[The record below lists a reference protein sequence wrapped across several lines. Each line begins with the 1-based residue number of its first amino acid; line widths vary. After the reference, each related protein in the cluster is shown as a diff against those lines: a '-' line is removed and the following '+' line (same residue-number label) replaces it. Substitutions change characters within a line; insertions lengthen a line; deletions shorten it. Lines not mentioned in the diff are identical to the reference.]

1 MKILHT
7 ADWHIGTFKGPEKDG
22 VNLRALDTQGCLE
35 AMVEK
40 AREERPELVLVSGDI
55 FHLGKT
61 WSDRCCNEVVLAMRI
76 ISELAEVS
84 EDVIVMRGTPNHDG
98 EGPFKVL
105 KAHFAAYGNVWVV
118 TEPEVIN
125 TVYADVAV
133 LPGFDAGVFRA
144 QFPGLGKDVE
154 NEAISKELGNIV
166 MGMRLQCQSGKPA
179 ILMAHYTVPGCNM
192 ESGQSQM
199 LTQFEPVVPL
209 ESLESADYDLVALGH
224 IHRPQA
230 LKNIRNAFYS
240 GSINANNF
248 NDEGQERGFWF
259 HKFDFDLFRKS
270 FTYNA
275 SEFCKTPYREFLTY
289 HFKDTDVTA
298 IIQGKIE
305 EVAMNYWRW
314 NGAIHGKIVR
324 VLYECSAEKKKA
336 FNTSLLEKEMY
347 ADGAFWVAGVTP
359 ERITESANRENLSE
373 DTAPEENLRTYLE
386 EKGFAD
392 ADAERLILKARPII
406 MEAMADDAS
415 GVFFGLFSPIEIEV
429 ENYRTYAAEKF
440 NFEDIQ
446 FCTINGANGV
456 GKSSLFM
463 DAIMDCLFE
472 QPREGYLFGENKRP
486 IWLRNDESVR
496 SGYIAFTFSLGQH
509 VYRVVRGRQKSGK
522 ITLNLSEMVDGTWEN
537 RSGKNTNDTQNE
549 IEKILGIDSM
559 TFKSCALIMQDQ
571 YGLFLQA
578 KKEERMAVLGNL
590 LGLGIYTEMERLSK
604 EIFSD
609 KKRLSDGKK
618 NNMELLGKNIL
629 AAGRPLEEL
638 EEINRSITVV
648 EGQLKEKNLELQS
661 NMILLTTKKE
671 AQERRNKLLEGIS
684 ILEQKKAAT
693 GQNRESERQVIADC
707 DVLIS
712 QETEISQKAERYHL
726 LEQRAGELSRG
737 ATLYTQTSELD
748 RINQDI
754 VVAESE
760 LQLNQKKREE
770 SDGQLRQLES
780 RTDAEHIRE
789 KAALYSSKKSELD
802 SMYLKRQEY
811 DAAVRRKESAT
822 YAYDSKKTFF
832 DEQERTLNTEE
843 SSLRKRTELLLDSGC
858 IDIENAGCRFL
869 ADAIQAKKELEVMPE
884 RRAKLEEEKEMMLSG
899 LKKKLDVEQ
908 EAVKAVEYRQE
919 AMEAL
924 QAECTTLKRYEEEL
938 AKLQAD
944 EQHIALLKA
953 SIENIQSN
961 IAKAEERLCK
971 LKREAERLTEERE
984 KYKEDYISYHQA
996 MNEMETLKS
1005 WLEKEREL
1013 PVVRE
1018 RRANAIRRI
1027 ADLEQQLT
1035 ELEAEIADKQEQA
1048 DAEAGATAGMDELV
1062 VKKDD
1067 LSGAVKLLTDRIKE
1081 LQVKTGRLEEKA
1093 AEIKKMQANIQVLQ
1107 KEVNELSVDVADYE
1121 NLRMAFSQDGIPH
1134 QIVRTILPK
1143 LSDTANSILGQ
1154 MTGGQL
1160 GVDFRT
1166 EKILNSS
1173 KKEKVA
1179 LDIFIEEYGKTSL
1192 PYLSKS
1198 GGEKVKASLSVILA
1212 LAEIKSSTAG
1222 IQFGMLFID
1231 EPPFLDSE
1239 GIQAY
1244 CDALETIRLRYPGI
1258 KIMAITHDPTMKA
1271 RFPQNLD
1278 IIKTE
1283 NGSKVIY

>member
-1 MKILHT
+1 M
-7 ADWHIGTFKGPEKDG
+7 
-22 VNLRALDTQGCLE
+22 
-35 AMVEK
+35 
-40 AREERPELVLVSGDI
+40 
-55 FHLGKT
+55 
-61 WSDRCCNEVVLAMRI
+61 
-76 ISELAEVS
+76 
-84 EDVIVMRGTPNHDG
+84 
-98 EGPFKVL
+98 
-105 KAHFAAYGNVWVV
+105 
-118 TEPEVIN
+118 
-125 TVYADVAV
+125 
-133 LPGFDAGVFRA
+133 
-144 QFPGLGKDVE
+144 
-154 NEAISKELGNIV
+154 
-166 MGMRLQCQSGKPA
+166 
-179 ILMAHYTVPGCNM
+179 
-192 ESGQSQM
+192 
-199 LTQFEPVVPL
+199 
-209 ESLESADYDLVALGH
+209 
-224 IHRPQA
+224 
-230 LKNIRNAFYS
+230 
-240 GSINANNF
+240 
-248 NDEGQERGFWF
+248 
-259 HKFDFDLFRKS
+259 
-270 FTYNA
+270 
-275 SEFCKTPYREFLTY
+275 
-289 HFKDTDVTA
+289 
-298 IIQGKIE
+298 
-305 EVAMNYWRW
+305 
-314 NGAIHGKIVR
+314 
-324 VLYECSAEKKKA
+324 
-336 FNTSLLEKEMY
+336 
-347 ADGAFWVAGVTP
+347 
-359 ERITESANRENLSE
+359 
-373 DTAPEENLRTYLE
+373 
-386 EKGFAD
+386 
-392 ADAERLILKARPII
+392 
-406 MEAMADDAS
+406 
-415 GVFFGLFSPIEIEV
+415 
-429 ENYRTYAAEKF
+429 
-440 NFEDIQ
+440 
-446 FCTINGANGV
+446 
-456 GKSSLFM
+456 
-463 DAIMDCLFE
+463 
-472 QPREGYLFGENKRP
+472 
-486 IWLRNDESVR
+486 
-496 SGYIAFTFSLGQH
+496 
-509 VYRVVRGRQKSGK
+509 
-522 ITLNLSEMVDGTWEN
+522 
-537 RSGKNTNDTQNE
+537 
-549 IEKILGIDSM
+549 
-559 TFKSCALIMQDQ
+559 
-571 YGLFLQA
+571 
-578 KKEERMAVLGNL
+578 
-590 LGLGIYTEMERLSK
+590 
-604 EIFSD
+604 
-609 KKRLSDGKK
+609 
-618 NNMELLGKNIL
+618 
-629 AAGRPLEEL
+629 
-638 EEINRSITVV
+638 
-648 EGQLKEKNLELQS
+648 
-661 NMILLTTKKE
+661 
-671 AQERRNKLLEGIS
+671 
-684 ILEQKKAAT
+684 
-693 GQNRESERQVIADC
+693 
-707 DVLIS
+707 
-712 QETEISQKAERYHL
+712 
-726 LEQRAGELSRG
+726 
-737 ATLYTQTSELD
+737 
-748 RINQDI
+748 
-754 VVAESE
+754 
-760 LQLNQKKREE
+760 
-770 SDGQLRQLES
+770 
-780 RTDAEHIRE
+780 
-789 KAALYSSKKSELD
+789 
-802 SMYLKRQEY
+802 
-811 DAAVRRKESAT
+811 
-822 YAYDSKKTFF
+822 
-832 DEQERTLNTEE
+832 
-843 SSLRKRTELLLDSGC
+843 
-858 IDIENAGCRFL
+858 
-869 ADAIQAKKELEVMPE
+869 
-884 RRAKLEEEKEMMLSG
+884 
-899 LKKKLDVEQ
+899 
-908 EAVKAVEYRQE
+908 KAVEYSQE

-924 QAECTTLKRYEEEL
+924 KVECTTLKRYEEEL

>member
-7 ADWHIGTFKGPEKDG
+7 ADWHIGTFDGPEKDG
-22 VNLRALDTQGCLE
+22 VNLRALDTQRCLE

-40 AREERPELVLVSGDI
+40 ARKEKPELVLISGDI

-76 ISELAEVS
+76 IGELAAVS
-84 EDVIVMRGTPNHDG
+84 ENVIVMRGTPNHDG

-105 KAHFAAYGNVWVV
+105 KAHFAAYSNVWVV

-125 TVYADVAV
+125 TAYADVAV

-144 QFPGLGKDVE
+144 QFPGLGKDEE
-154 NEAISKELGNIV
+154 NGAISKELGNIV
-166 MGMRLQCQSGKPA
+166 MGMRLQCRPGKPA

-199 LTQFEPVVPL
+199 LMQFEPVVPL

-224 IHRPQA
+224 IHRPQT

-248 NDEGQERGFWF
+248 NDEGQERGFWIHESLLFDTWNWDSTF
-259 HKFDFDLFRKS
+259 H
-270 FTYNA
+270 
-275 SEFCKTPYREFLTY
+275 KTPYREFLTY
-289 HFKDTDVTA
+289 HFTDADVTA
-298 IIQGKIE
+298 IIQGKTD
-305 EVAMNYWRW
+305 EVATNYWRW
-314 NGAIHGKIVR
+314 NGSIREKIVR

-336 FNTSLLEKEMY
+336 FNTSLLKNAMY

-359 ERITESANRENLSE
+359 ERITESANRENMSE
-373 DTAPEENLRTYLE
+373 DTDPEENLRTYLE

-415 GVFFGLFSPIEIEV
+415 GAFFGLFTPIEIEV
-429 ENYRTYAAEKF
+429 ENYRTYAEEKF

-486 IWLRNDESVR
+486 TWLRNDESVR
-496 SGYIAFTFSLGQH
+496 SGHIAFTFSLGQH
-509 VYRVVRGRQKSGK
+509 VYRVVRSRQKSGK
-522 ITLNLSEMVDGTWEN
+522 ITLNLSEMVGGAWEN

-590 LGLGIYTEMERLSK
+590 LGLGIYAEMEKISK

-609 KKRLSDGKK
+609 KKRLSDSKK

-638 EEINRSITVV
+638 EEINRSIAVV

-661 NMILLTTKKE
+661 NMVLLTTKKE

-693 GQNRESERQVIADC
+693 EQNRESERQVIADC

-811 DAAVRRKESAT
+811 DAAVRRKESAA
-822 YAYDSKKTFF
+822 YAYDSKKAFF
-832 DEQERTLNTEE
+832 NEQDRALNTEE
-843 SSLRKRTELLLDSGC
+843 SSLRKRTELLSDSGC

-869 ADAIQAKKELEVMPE
+869 ADAIQAKKELEAMPE
-884 RRAKLEEEKEMMLSG
+884 RRARLGKERETALSG
-899 LKKKLDVEQ
+899 LKEKLDAEQ
-908 EAVKAVEYRQE
+908 EAVKAVEYSQE

-924 QAECTTLKRYEEEL
+924 KVECTTLKRYEEEL

-1166 EKILNSS
+1166 EKILNSN

-1212 LAEIKSSTAG
+1212 LAEIKSSKAG

>member
-7 ADWHIGTFKGPEKDG
+7 ADWHIGTFDGPEKDG
-22 VNLRALDTQGCLE
+22 VNLRALDTQRCLE

-40 AREERPELVLVSGDI
+40 ARDERPELVLVSGDI

-76 ISELAEVS
+76 ISELAAVS
-84 EDVIVMRGTPNHDG
+84 ENVIVMRGTPNHDG

-105 KAHFAAYGNVWVV
+105 KAHFAACSNVWVV

-125 TVYADVAV
+125 TAYADVAV

-144 QFPGLGKDVE
+144 QFPGLGKDEE
-154 NEAISKELGNIV
+154 NEAISKELGNIA
-166 MGMRLQCQSGKPA
+166 MGMKLQCQQPGKPA

-209 ESLESADYDLVALGH
+209 ESLEAADYDLVALGH

-248 NDEGQERGFWF
+248 NDEGQERGFWI
-259 HKFDFDLFRKS
+259 HESLPFDTWNWDSTF
-270 FTYNA
+270 Y
-275 SEFCKTPYREFLTY
+275 KTPYREFLTY
-289 HFKDTDVTA
+289 HFTDTDVTA
-298 IIQGKIE
+298 ILQGKIE

-324 VLYECSAEKKKA
+324 VLYECSSEKKKA
-336 FNTSLLEKEMY
+336 FNTSLLKNEMY

-359 ERITESANRENLSE
+359 ERIMESANRENLSE
-373 DTAPEENLRTYLE
+373 DTDPEENLRAYLE
-386 EKGFAD
+386 EKGFTEKN
-392 ADAERLILKARPII
+392 AERMILKARPII
-406 MEAMADDAS
+406 AEAMADDAP
-415 GVFFGLFSPIEIEV
+415 GAFFGLFTPIEIEV
-429 ENYRTYAAEKF
+429 ENYRTYAEEKF

-446 FCTINGANGV
+446 FCTINGSNGV

-472 QPREGYLFGENKRP
+472 QPREGYLLGENKRP
-486 IWLRNDESVR
+486 AWLRNDEAVHKGHIS
-496 SGYIAFTFSLGQH
+496 FTFSLGQH
-509 VYRVVRGRQKSGK
+509 VYRVVRTRTKAGR
-522 ITLNLSEMVDGTWEN
+522 ITLNLSEMIDNSWED
-537 RSGKNTNDTQNE
+537 RSCKNTNATQNE

-559 TFKSCALIMQDQ
+559 TFRSCALIMQDQ

-590 LGLGIYTEMERLSK
+590 LGLGIYAEMEKISK

-609 KKRLSDGKK
+609 RKRLADSKK

-638 EEINRSITVV
+638 EEINRSIAVV

-661 NMILLTTKKE
+661 NMVLLTTKKE
-671 AQERRNKLLEGIS
+671 AKERRNKLLEGIS

-693 GQNRESERQVIADC
+693 GQNRESERQVIAAC

-712 QETEISQKAERYHL
+712 QETEISQKVERYHL

-811 DAAVRRKESAT
+811 DAAVRRKESAA

-843 SSLRKRTELLLDSGC
+843 SSLRKRTELLSDSGC

-971 LKREAERLTEERE
+971 LKTEAERLTEERE

-1005 WLEKEREL
+1005 WIEKEKEL

-1027 ADLEQQLT
+1027 AELEQQIT
-1035 ELEAEIADKQEQA
+1035 ELEAEIADKQKQA

-1093 AEIKKMQANIQVLQ
+1093 AEIKKMQANIQALQ